1 MRMLLFSALILL
13 SVKSESSQEAET
25 RTIGKNRQLYLKNL
39 EDYMAYATT
48 IYGTFMYIFD
58 SDTKTKHFYNILS
71 TFSPNCC
78 LCSVRTAR

>member
-1 MRMLLFSALILL
+1 MRMFSFSALILL
-13 SVKSESSQEAET
+13 SIKSESSQEAET

-58 SDTKTKHFYNILS
+58 SDTKTKHFCNILS
-71 TFSPNCC
+71 RFSPNCC